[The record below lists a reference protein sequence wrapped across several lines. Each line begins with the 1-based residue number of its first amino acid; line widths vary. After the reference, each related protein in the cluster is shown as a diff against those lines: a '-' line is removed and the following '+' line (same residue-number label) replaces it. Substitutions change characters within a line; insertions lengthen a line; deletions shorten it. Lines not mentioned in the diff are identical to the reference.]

1 MTQMTVGDLAQ
12 SLILSRRN
20 ATLKDSIQNLMT
32 EATTGLAV
40 DKTGRLKGDYVPLAG
55 IEASL
60 TQLEAFR
67 LVNVEAGAIA
77 GHMQIALSSISG
89 SASALSASLLAAATS
104 NSPSRIDTLGRD
116 AEQRLQGAMS
126 ALNTRMGAKSLFA
139 GMATDRA
146 AVADSET
153 MMQALEAAVAGALSS
168 LDVQT
173 AVDGWFSDQA
183 GYEDTVYQG
192 GDGLAAV
199 PIGRDQTARI
209 DVTALDP
216 AIVGAIKGLAMAS
229 LLGRGVL
236 AGSAV
241 ARADLAQRA
250 GESLASNQTA
260 MAELEARLGTTEA
273 SIISAGVQNDAEKA
287 ALETARLGLLS
298 VDPYET
304 AAKLQEAQTQLE
316 TLFSITA
323 RMSRLS
329 LVNYL

>member
-1 MTQMTVGDLAQ
+1 MTQFTVGDLAQ

-20 ATLKDSIQNLMT
+20 ATLKDSIQDLMT
-32 EATTGLAV
+32 EATTGLA
-40 DKTGRLKGDYVPLAG
+40 TARTERLSGDYVPMAG

-60 TQLEAFR
+60 TQLAAYR
-67 LVNVEAGAIA
+67 LVNVETGAIA
-77 GHMQIALSSISG
+77 GHMQIALSSISD
-89 SASALSASLLAAATS
+89 SASTLSSSLLAAAS
-104 NSPSRIDTLGRD
+104 GASASRIDMLGFD
-116 AEQRLQGAMS
+116 ASQRLQSAMA

-139 GMATDRA
+139 GDMTDRA
-146 AVADSET
+146 AVADAEV
-153 MMQALEAAVAGALSS
+153 MMVALDAAVAGALSS
-168 LDVQT
+168 LDVEM
-173 AVDGWFSDQA
+173 AVDAWFSDSA
-183 GYEDTVYQG
+183 GFAATVYQG
-192 GDGLAAV
+192 GDALAPV
-199 PIGRDQTARI
+199 PVGRDQSAQI

-216 AIVGAIKGLAMAS
+216 AIRAAIKGLAMAS

-241 ARADLAQRA
+241 ARADLAKRA

-273 SIISAGVQNDAEKA
+273 NIITAGVQNDAERA
-287 ALETARLGLLS
+287 ALEIARLGLLS

-304 AAKLQEAQTQLE
+304 AARLQEAQTQLE

>member
-20 ATLKDSIQNLMT
+20 ATLKDAIQDLMT

-40 DKTGRLKGDYVPLAG
+40 DQTGRLRGDYVPMAG

-67 LVNVEAGAIA
+67 LVNVETGAIA
-77 GHMQIALSSISG
+77 GHMQVALSSIST
-89 SASALSASLLAAATS
+89 SASTLSASLLAAATS
-104 NSPSRIDTLGRD
+104 NSPSRIDTLGYD
-116 AEQRLQGAMS
+116 ASQRLQSAMA

-139 GMATDRA
+139 GEMTDRA
-146 AVADSET
+146 AVVDAET
-153 MMQALEAAVAGALSS
+153 MMLALDAAVAGALSS
-168 LDVQT
+168 LDVET
-173 AVDGWFSDQA
+173 AVNTWFSDQT
-183 GYEDTVYQG
+183 GYEATVYQG
-192 GDGLAAV
+192 GDALAPV
-199 PIGRDQTARI
+199 PIGRDQTAQI

-216 AIVGAIKGLAMAS
+216 AIVATIKGLALAS

-250 GESLASNQTA
+250 GESLASGQTA
-260 MAELEARLGTTEA
+260 MAELEARLGTVEA
-273 SIISAGVQNDAEKA
+273 NIINAGVQNDAEKS

-304 AAKLQEAQTQLE
+304 AARLQEAQTQLE